1 MGVLQ
6 ESLTTDA
13 LHLCDYVPRRLRHAF
28 MNPPE
33 LHHVLCDAPAGRRMA
48 YWQWGDPAGSHVVL
62 CVHGLTRQGRDFD
75 VLAQALV
82 AAAHARGRRL
92 RVVSVDVAGRGHSD
106 WLADA
111 ALYQP
116 LTYVADMQALL
127 QQLHAQAPVAS
138 FDWVGTSMGGIIGMI
153 AAVQPQAWPVAIG
166 RLVLND
172 VGPVLNWAGLE
183 RIRGYVGQVGPFDSL
198 SEGVARLRSTLAGF
212 GPHTDEQ
219 WLALSTP
226 MFRSAGMA
234 PLDAGPVILHYDPA
248 LAQPVKALT
257 PEAHAQS
264 TELMR
269 GVYAQI
275 ACQTLL
281 LRGAQSELL
290 THEAALDMTHTGPR
304 AHLIE
309 FAGVG
314 HAPTLVAADQVQSVS
329 DFVLGR

>member
-6 ESLTTDA
+6 RCLPADTPQRT
-13 LHLCDYVPRRLRHAF
+13 DYVADTLHRAF
-28 MNPPE
+28 MNRPD
-33 LHHVLCDAPAGRRMA
+33 LHHVLCAAPAGRRMA
-48 YWQWGDPAGSHVVL
+48 YWQWGDPAGGHVVL

-82 AAAHARGRRL
+82 AAARAQGRSL
-92 RVVSVDVAGRGHSD
+92 RVVSVDVAGRGRSD
-106 WLADA
+106 WLPDA

-127 QQLHAQAPVAS
+127 RQLHAQAPVVC

-153 AAVQPQAWPVAIG
+153 AAVQPQAWPLPIR

-183 RIRGYVGQVGPFDSL
+183 RIRGYVGQVGPFASL
-198 SEGVARLRSTLAGF
+198 SEGVARLRSTLVGF
-212 GPHTDEQ
+212 GPHSDEQ
-219 WLALSTP
+219 WLALNTP
-226 MFRSAGMA
+226 MFKPAGIA
-234 PLDAGPVILHYDPA
+234 PIDAGAVILHYDPA
-248 LAQPVKALT
+248 LAQPVKTLT
-257 PEAHAQS
+257 PEVHAQS

-269 GVYAQI
+269 GVYAQM

-290 THEAALDMTHTGPR
+290 THEAALEMTQTGPR
-304 AHLIE
+304 AHLVE

-314 HAPTLVAADQVQSVS
+314 HAPTLVTAEQVQAVG